1 MNIDKPTR
9 AFTCAAM
16 AEWLEHGE
24 GMDLQVSQSGT
35 EIRFAIRSD
44 PPRRLLVGLDFA
56 ESRLALSRMDPET
69 AEFAGRSLMRSAI
82 KTLRRRT
89 EGP

>member
-16 AEWLEHGE
+16 AEWLEHGA
-24 GMDLQVSQSGT
+24 GLDLRVSQSGT
-35 EIRFAIRSD
+35 EIRFSIRSTNVG
-44 PPRRLLVGLDFA
+44 RHVGLDFA
-56 ESRLALSRMDPET
+56 ENRLALSRMDPET
-69 AEFAGRSLMRSAI
+69 AEFAGRSLMASAI